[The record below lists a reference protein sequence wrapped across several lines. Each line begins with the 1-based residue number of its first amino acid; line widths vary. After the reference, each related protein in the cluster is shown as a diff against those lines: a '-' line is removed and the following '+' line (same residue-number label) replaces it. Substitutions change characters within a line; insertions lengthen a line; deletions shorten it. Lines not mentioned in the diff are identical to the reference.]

1 MINQEIL
8 RNRTKHFAIEVI
20 LFLKKIRVSYDDRI
34 ITRQLLRSST
44 SVAANYRAACR
55 SRSDAEFYSKICIV
69 LEEADETMFWL
80 EIIIETG
87 INESKETMQ
96 LLETATEFVKIFS
109 AMRKKLKIKDS

>member
-1 MINQEIL
+1 M
-8 RNRTKHFAIEVI
+8 
-20 LFLKKIRVSYDDRI
+20 RVSYEDKI

-87 INESKETMQ
+87 INDSEKTRQ
-96 LLETATEFVKIFS
+96 LLEKATEFVKIFS
-109 AMRKKLKIKDS
+109 TIRKKLKIKDS